1 MLVVSV
7 PASLDP
13 EMTPDDVADYTR
25 ITKMLDP
32 VGNAM
37 TMTAGAET
45 SEIIRRR
52 LFDGIPGRSAAMG
65 V

>member
-1 MLVVSV
+1 
-7 PASLDP
+7 
-13 EMTPDDVADYTR
+13 MTPDDVADYTR